1 MNALKETKKKHLLA
15 ILKYL
20 YLHNSSTMNEL
31 VGNLQLSQPSIRN
44 MVRILQEKQLIQ
56 EVGNDLSSGGRC
68 PTRFALNEKNY
79 LILCLYIQ
87 VDKIIYQVRGFSEIK
102 KEDTLFYQGEEE
114 LKKIIRQLVDKNEV
128 HCCQIAVEGIV
139 YEDEYVTDHQNI
151 LKKHHWVK
159 DIKKE
164 IDLPIQLQNDV
175 KMIHQGCYFTY
186 QQDTTYYLYIN
197 EVGIGSS
204 YFYKDEP
211 LYGNTGIM
219 GEIGLISFK
228 GKTINQRIRE
238 CQSQDEFNEL
248 LGLLVS
254 MIFTMLDP
262 TRLELS
268 LDLKWNYEEKIIKN
282 ILNKIDKNCFKNLY
296 FHKDISSM
304 LFEGLAYRGIVYLLK
319 ERIERDEKYKAIIY
333 DIDGTLL
340 DTLKMNMYPL
350 MKIIKEETGED
361 WTFEQVLKFAAYPG
375 MKVMEEL
382 GVKDQEKTYA
392 RWVQYVNDYEDGATL
407 FEGFEEVLETFK
419 NKKIKQAIVSSKL
432 REQYEIDIVSK
443 GIDQYMEALILQ
455 DDTTFHKPHPEPLLK
470 CIEKLNLK
478 PEEVIYIGDAQSDY
492 EASKNAHID
501 FGLAKWGSVA
511 TQEIPATL
519 VFKQPKDLLRLLKK

>member
-1 MNALKETKKKHLLA
+1 MFGKLLMINLTK
-15 ILKYL
+15 
-20 YLHNSSTMNEL
+20 NS
-31 VGNLQLSQPSIRN
+31 
-44 MVRILQEKQLIQ
+44 
-56 EVGNDLSSGGRC
+56 
-68 PTRFALNEKNY
+68 
-79 LILCLYIQ
+79 
-87 VDKIIYQVRGFSEIK
+87 IIVISP
-102 KEDTLFYQGEEE
+102 
-114 LKKIIRQLVDKNEV
+114 RQLVDKNEV

-186 QQDTTYYLYIN
+186 QQDATYYLYIN

-319 ERIERDEKYKAIIY
+319 ERIERDEKI
-333 DIDGTLL
+333 
-340 DTLKMNMYPL
+340 
-350 MKIIKEETGED
+350 
-361 WTFEQVLKFAAYPG
+361 
-375 MKVMEEL
+375 
-382 GVKDQEKTYA
+382 
-392 RWVQYVNDYEDGATL
+392 
-407 FEGFEEVLETFK
+407 
-419 NKKIKQAIVSSKL
+419 
-432 REQYEIDIVSK
+432 
-443 GIDQYMEALILQ
+443 
-455 DDTTFHKPHPEPLLK
+455 
-470 CIEKLNLK
+470 
-478 PEEVIYIGDAQSDY
+478 
-492 EASKNAHID
+492 
-501 FGLAKWGSVA
+501 
-511 TQEIPATL
+511 
-519 VFKQPKDLLRLLKK
+519 